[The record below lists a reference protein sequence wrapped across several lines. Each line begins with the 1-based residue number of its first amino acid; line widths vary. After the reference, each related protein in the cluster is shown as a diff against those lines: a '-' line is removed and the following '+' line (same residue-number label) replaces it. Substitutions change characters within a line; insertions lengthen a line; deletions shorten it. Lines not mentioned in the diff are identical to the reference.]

1 MKAPRLVIATNN
13 GDIGGGEMMLL
24 ALASQAR
31 ELGVPVLV
39 VGPAAP
45 STLVDAARTAGHP
58 TVALPV
64 SRRAVYMVALRRWRL
79 QNPDGLLWCNGLVPS
94 VATSLM
100 GHRVVHLHQLPRGQQ
115 SVLAA
120 LARKRALAT
129 LVPSRSTAAS
139 LPASLPESHVLEN
152 WVDEVS
158 PVPGHRHDDAVR
170 LGFLGRPSLDKGV
183 GVLAAALQQ
192 LDGQAPGRYRLVLAG
207 EPRFTSKTEQRKLD
221 QALVPVNHLIERPG
235 WMTPAEFFGS
245 VDVMVCPSL
254 VPESFGLV
262 VAEAMSARVPFVIS
276 DAGALPEVAGPE
288 HPWVVPAGDAG
299 QLAHAIR
306 RAVDDNGRTFAE
318 KAYERWLS
326 RYSPAA
332 GGARLE
338 ALLKQ
343 WGVIPSPS
351 FSGGTP

>member
-1 MKAPRLVIATNN
+1 MIATNN

-64 SRRAVYMVALRRWRL
+64 SRRAAYMVALRRWRL

-100 GHRVVHLHQLPRGQQ
+100 GHRVVHLHQLPRGPQ
-115 SVLAA
+115 SVLAG
-120 LARKRALAT
+120 LAKRRALAT
-129 LVPSRSTAAS
+129 LVPSRSMAAS
-139 LPASLPESHVLEN
+139 LPGSQVLEN
-152 WVDEVS
+152 WVDGIR
-158 PVPGHRHDDAVR
+158 PFPGHRHDDAVR

-192 LDGQAPGRYRLVLAG
+192 LDGQTPGRYRLVLAG
-207 EPRFTSKTEQRKLD
+207 EPRFTSETEQRKLE
-221 QALVPVNHLIERPG
+221 QALIPVKHLIERPG
-235 WMTPAEFFGS
+235 WMTPAEFFSS

-288 HPWVVPAGDAG
+288 HPWVAPAGDPG
-299 QLAHAIR
+299 KLADAIT
-306 RAVDDNGRTFAE
+306 RAADHGGCTFAE

-343 WGVIPSPS
+343 WGVTPSPS